1 MGTVLLFLIQQ
12 QQFHLSTLSD
22 RWNYFPLITAEAD
35 VVVVDIAVAV
45 FDLLNEAALG
55 VVGVAHER
63 PITDVI
69 GKGGKEKAVF
79 AVGAEHLAELAEVT
93 AEQDIGLLS
102 GEWKTEMFT
111 GLDAVA
117 VADIGIILG
126 LV

>member
-1 MGTVLLFLIQQ
+1 M
-12 QQFHLSTLSD
+12 
-22 RWNYFPLITAEAD
+22 
-35 VVVVDIAVAV
+35 DIAVAA
-45 FDLLNEAALG
+45 FYLLNEAALG

-69 GKGGKEKAVF
+69 GKRSKEKAVL

-93 AEQDIGLLS
+93 AKQGIGLLS

-117 VADIGIILG
+117 IADIGIILG
-126 LV
+126 LL

>member
-93 AEQDIGLLS
+93 AAQDIGLLS

-117 VADIGIILG
+117 ISDIRIILG

>member
-1 MGTVLLFLIQQ
+1 M
-12 QQFHLSTLSD
+12 
-22 RWNYFPLITAEAD
+22 
-35 VVVVDIAVAV
+35 DIAVAV

-79 AVGAEHLAELAEVT
+79 AVGAQHLAELAEVT

-117 VADIGIILG
+117 ISDIRIILG
-126 LV
+126 MV